1 MRQGPCRALRL
12 PHFNSQSPSPALHTQ
27 SRMAASSSS
36 GRDPPWIV
44 QTRARQMSQR
54 RSLGPPGAGRWK
66 AIHKE
71 SADAEQG
78 NEMMAD
84 PSAAMAA
91 HELLRHDLSTSL
103 PFHEPQAD
111 TMLIHGRPTQV
122 FNMNIYLFLF
132 ARSRARRLL
141 YVCTALS
148 LQSDMFFGL
157 IQETKTH
164 RKQHV

>member
-1 MRQGPCRALRL
+1 
-12 PHFNSQSPSPALHTQ
+12 
-27 SRMAASSSS
+27 
-36 GRDPPWIV
+36 
-44 QTRARQMSQR
+44 MSQR

-66 AIHKE
+66 TIHKE

-103 PFHEPQAD
+103 AFHEPQAD
-111 TMLIHGRPTQV
+111 SMIIHGRPTQV
-122 FNMNIYLFLF
+122 INMNIYLFLF
-132 ARSRARRLL
+132 ARSKARRLL
-141 YVCTALS
+141 YFCTALS

-157 IQETKTH
+157 LTK
-164 RKQHV
+164 R

>member
-66 AIHKE
+66 ALHKE

-103 PFHEPQAD
+103 AFHEPQAD
-111 TMLIHGRPTQV
+111 TMIIHGRPTQV
-122 FNMNIYLFLF
+122 INMNIYLFLF
-132 ARSRARRLL
+132 ARSKARRLL
-141 YVCTALS
+141 YFCTALS
-148 LQSDMFFGL
+148 LQSYMFFGL
-157 IQETKTH
+157 LTK
-164 RKQHV
+164 R